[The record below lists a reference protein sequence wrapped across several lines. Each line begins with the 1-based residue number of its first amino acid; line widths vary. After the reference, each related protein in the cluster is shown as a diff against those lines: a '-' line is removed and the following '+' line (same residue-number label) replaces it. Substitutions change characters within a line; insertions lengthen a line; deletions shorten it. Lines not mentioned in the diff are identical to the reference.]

1 MKYSVIVPVY
11 NRPDEVDELLE
22 SLSNQ
27 TQKDFEVI
35 IVEDG
40 SVKTCKDVCDKY
52 ADILVLHY
60 YTKENS
66 GPGQSRNYG
75 AERAQGD
82 WLIILDS
89 DVVLPEGYLAAIDD
103 SLQQRDGSFVATK
116 EPSLCDAFGGPD
128 AAHPSFTPI
137 QKAISYSMTSFF
149 TTGGIRGGKAKLDKF
164 YPRSFNMGIR
174 RDVYQQLGGFSKMR
188 FGEDIDFS
196 YRIVEAGYRPQL
208 LPEAW
213 VWHKRRTDF
222 RKFFRQVYNSGIARI
237 NLEKRHPGTLKLVH
251 LLPTFFTIGVIT
263 LILISAVGR
272 ALMHYIDRDQFYWMC
287 FSPWIPIILYSL
299 IICID
304 SSIKNKGLKV
314 GLLSI
319 PAAFVQLM
327 GYGFGF
333 IESWWKRCILKQDEF
348 QAFEQTF
355 YK

>member
-1 MKYSVIVPVY
+1 MKYSIIVPVY

-27 TQKDFEVI
+27 ALKDFEVI

-52 ADILVLHY
+52 ADILALHY
-60 YTKENS
+60 YAKENS

-75 AERAQGD
+75 AERANGE
-82 WLIILDS
+82 WLLILDS
-89 DVVLPEGYLAAIDD
+89 DVVLPEGYLEAIDK
-103 SLQQRDGSFVATK
+103 SLSSASDEIV
-116 EPSLCDAFGGPD
+116 AFGGPD
-128 AAHPSFTPI
+128 AAHPSFTPV

-174 RDVYQQLGGFSKMR
+174 RDVYQQLGGFTKMR

-196 YRIVEAGYRPQL
+196 YRIVEAGYRPRL
-208 LPEAW
+208 YPDAW

-222 RKFFRQVYNSGIARI
+222 KKFFRQVYNSGIARI
-237 NLEKRHPGTLKLVH
+237 NLEKRHPGTMKLVH
-251 LLPTFFTIGVIT
+251 LLPTVFTVGVIA

-272 ALMHYIDRDQFYWMC
+272 ALMHYVDRDQFYWMC
-287 FSPWIPIILYSL
+287 FAPWIPIILYSL
-299 IICID
+299 LICID
-304 SSIKNKGLKV
+304 STIKNRSLRV
-314 GLLSI
+314 GILSV

-327 GYGFGF
+327 GYGLGF
-333 IESWWKRCILKQDEF
+333 IESWWKRCVLKQDEF
-348 QAFEQTF
+348 QAFEKTF